1 MEGAVPISQAGEILV
16 TITEDTASV
25 MMGIWRGQY
34 DVTKNIHTELI
45 SLRSDYKAAISK
57 SNDIL
62 DMIASNTGR
71 TADNT
76 DGIGTTLKSIDN
88 RLKTLETNS
97 NKKYTK

>member
-1 MEGAVPISQAGEILV
+1 
-16 TITEDTASV
+16 

-76 DGIGTTLKSIDN
+76 DGIGATLKSIDG
-88 RLKTLETNS
+88 RLKTLENNS